1 MKYESFLLLC
11 DNVVVA
17 ILHPPDSS
25 LVRSV
30 LLAQSSSKLTTL

>member
-1 MKYESFLLLC
+1 MKYESFLLC

-17 ILHPPDSS
+17 IFHPPGFS

-30 LLAQSSSKLTTL
+30 PLGQSSSKLTTL